1 MSLDADAM
9 SAPPATVAP
18 LPWTGVLYWS
28 VRRELWEN
36 RAVYL
41 APAAAAGLGIFGFL
55 FSLRRLPGA
64 LRAINWAARQPA
76 FSGPNADVKA
86 VEKLALSPALP
97 YDIVTGV
104 IFLTAL
110 IVGVFYCLAALH
122 GERRDRSILFWK
134 SLPVSD
140 TTTVLSK
147 LAVPLIVLPLVV
159 FAVAIPT
166 QLIMLLL
173 STLVLLANGMS
184 PADLW
189 PHLHLVNIWLTL
201 PYGLVVLA
209 LWYVPVM
216 GWLMLVSAWA
226 RSMPILWALGPPLG
240 LALLDFLAF
249 HSQGAWLLLRYRL
262 EGGFHEA
269 FTVGGQGKVPI
280 DGLQDADFLRFLAL
294 PGLWTGLLFGAACI
308 AGCIWL
314 RRRRDPI

>member
-1 MSLDADAM
+1 MSLDADHM
-9 SAPPATVAP
+9 SAPPAAVAP
-18 LPWTGVLYWS
+18 LPWTRVLYWS

-41 APAAAAGLGIFGFL
+41 APLAVAGLGVFGFL
-55 FSLRRLPGA
+55 FSLIHLPGIVRAASGADA
-64 LRAINWAARQPA
+64 LAAK
-76 FSGPNADVKA
+76 KA
-86 VEKLALSPALP
+86 AGQLALP
-97 YDIVTGV
+97 YDFVTGV
-104 IFLTAL
+104 IFLCAL
-110 IVGVFYCLAALH
+110 IVAVFYCLAALH

-147 LAVPLIVLPLVV
+147 LAVPLIVQPLVV

-166 QLIMLLL
+166 HVVMLTL
-173 STLVLLANGMS
+173 SSVVLLANGMS

-189 PHLHLVNIWLTL
+189 PHLHIFNIWLTL

-209 LWYVPVM
+209 LWYAPIM
-216 GWLMLVSAWA
+216 GWLLLVSAWA

-240 LALLDFLAF
+240 LALLEFLALR
-249 HSQGAWLLLRYRL
+249 SKAVWTLLRYRL

-280 DGLQDADFLRFLAL
+280 NGLQDADFLRFLAL
-294 PGLWTGLLFGAACI
+294 PGLWSGLVFAAACI
-308 AGCIWL
+308 AGSIWL